1 MKTQFLY
8 FREKG
13 SQSYTYSS
21 GDQTFTINGDANW
34 DPDISADTEVK
45 VVVTDTSAGTTHVI
59 PDNGKSFSANV
70 ITIAAAASNGFDLAA
85 GDTVD
90 ITLIPAQGTEAAFRA
105 DRLLSVHA
113 NSDTATEVTFKASN
127 GAAADDTVIFTHAD
141 DDGVAFRKIANYFAE
156 AAAGNFVNSGA
167 VITVAD
173 RANNVVAS
181 PLLDAGITKM
191 VIAVA

>member
-21 GDQTFTINGDANW
+21 GGQTFTINDDANW
-34 DPDISADTEVK
+34 DTDITADTQVK
-45 VVVTDTSAGTTHVI
+45 VVVTDVSAGTTHVI
-59 PDNGKSFSANV
+59 PANGKSFAANV
-70 ITIAAAASNGFDLAA
+70 ITIAAASANGFDLAA

-105 DRLLSVHA
+105 DRLLSVHG
-113 NSDTATEVTFKASN
+113 NDDEATEVTFKASN
-127 GAAADDTVIFTHAD
+127 GAATVDTVIFSHAD
-141 DDGVAFRKIANYFAE
+141 DDGVAFRKIANYFSE

-173 RANNVVAS
+173 RANEIVAS

-191 VIAVA
+191 RITVA